1 MNDLSDIR
9 PSSINHI
16 IGQKHVK
23 NVVTVAL
30 DYAHHEG
37 KKFDHSMMLGPPGL
51 GKTALSQI
59 IAQEMATDFID
70 LLGQSIG
77 SVADL
82 NAVLLAA
89 KDRSIVFI
97 DEVHELSKS
106 LQTTLYLALDQRKI
120 LVPGGN
126 NRAPISIPIADFTL
140 LLATT
145 DEYLLLQPLRDRMK
159 LVLRFEYYTTDEL
172 TLILKQRVTGLKWNV
187 EDSVLHEIALK
198 GKGTPRL
205 ALRILESAHR
215 VSRSLGEQVIT
226 HNHLQ
231 RACELEQIDELGLG
245 PTEQKYLQII
255 SSGPTRLNVISSTLG
270 LPSRTVSEV
279 TEPYLIRAGLIAKD
293 DQGRRTITSK
303 GQNHLSDKCH
313 IEEQK

>member
-1 MNDLSDIR
+1 MKDLSDLR
-9 PSSINHI
+9 PSSISHI
-16 IGQKHVK
+16 IGQEHVK
-23 NVVTVAL
+23 KVVTVAL
-30 DYAHHEG
+30 DYAHQES
-37 KKFDHSMMLGPPGL
+37 KKFDHAMMLGSAGL

-59 IAQEMATDFID
+59 IAQEMATEFIE
-70 LLGQSIG
+70 LLGQSIN

-82 NAVLLAA
+82 NAVLLSA

-97 DEVHELSKS
+97 DECHELSKS

-120 LVPGGN
+120 LVHGGN
-126 NRAPISIPIADFTL
+126 NKAPISIPIADFTL

-159 LVLRFEYYTTDEL
+159 LVLRFEYYSTDEL
-172 TLILKQRVTGLKWNV
+172 TLILKQRVTGLKWHV
-187 EDSVLHEIALK
+187 EDSVLQAIAVK

-205 ALRILESAHR
+205 ALRLLESAHR
-215 VSRSLGEQVIT
+215 VSRSLGEQDIT
-226 HNHLQ
+226 QDHLQ
-231 RACELEQIDELGLG
+231 HACDLEQIDELGLG

-279 TEPYLIRAGLIAKD
+279 TEPYLIRSGLIAKD
-293 DQGRRTITSK
+293 DQGRRTITAK
-303 GQNHLSDKCH
+303 GQSHLSNKCH

>member
-1 MNDLSDIR
+1 MKDLSDLR
-9 PSSINHI
+9 PSSISHI
-16 IGQKHVK
+16 IGQEHVK
-23 NVVTVAL
+23 KVVTVAL
-30 DYAHHEG
+30 DYAHQES
-37 KKFDHSMMLGPPGL
+37 KKFDNAMMLGSAGL

-59 IAQEMATDFID
+59 IAQEMATEFIE
-70 LLGQSIG
+70 LLGQSIN

-82 NAVLLAA
+82 NAVLLSA

-97 DEVHELSKS
+97 DECHELSKS

-120 LVPGGN
+120 LVHGGN
-126 NRAPISIPIADFTL
+126 NKAPISIPIADFTL

-159 LVLRFEYYTTDEL
+159 LVLRFEYYSTDEL
-172 TLILKQRVTGLKWNV
+172 TLILKQRVTGLKWHV
-187 EDSVLHEIALK
+187 EDSVLQAIAVK

-205 ALRILESAHR
+205 ALRLLESAHR
-215 VSRSLGEQVIT
+215 VSRSLGEQDIT
-226 HNHLQ
+226 QDHLQ
-231 RACELEQIDELGLG
+231 HACDLEQIDELGLG

-279 TEPYLIRAGLIAKD
+279 TEPYLIRSGLIAKD
-293 DQGRRTITSK
+293 DQGRRTITAK
-303 GQNHLSDKCH
+303 GQSHLSNKCH